1 MTERQ
6 IQIAV
11 ARADLF
17 ATSILRVIFTVG
29 ILTVAQLMMLFIA
42 FPFGEGGRAERGR
55 MRSPPQRLRLYEA
68 VRHRKEQITM
78 TWDKI
83 LKAVAAAAGAIAG
96 LFGEWNTMLT
106 ILVAMMA
113 ADYISGWIVAWCGKS
128 PKTEG
133 GGLSSKVGF
142 VGLAKKGFIMLLVLV
157 ATLLDRA
164 IGTGSSVFQSSL
176 VLYYIA
182 NEGLSILE
190 NAALLGVK
198 FPAKL
203 RKALEALKE
212 KEEDPPDSTPQ
223 E

>member
-1 MTERQ
+1 
-6 IQIAV
+6 
-11 ARADLF
+11 
-17 ATSILRVIFTVG
+17 
-29 ILTVAQLMMLFIA
+29 
-42 FPFGEGGRAERGR
+42 
-55 MRSPPQRLRLYEA
+55 
-68 VRHRKEQITM
+68 M

-83 LKAVAAAAGAIAG
+83 LKALAAVAGAICG

-106 ILVAMMA
+106 ILVVAMTT
-113 ADYISGWIVAWCGKS
+113 DYISGWIVAWCGKS
-128 PKTEG
+128 PKTEN
-133 GGLSSKVGF
+133 GGLSSKIGF
-142 VGLAKKGFIMLLVLV
+142 IGIAKKAFIMILVLL

-164 IGTGSSVFQSSL
+164 IGGDAAVFQSSL

-203 RKALEALKE
+203 KKALETMRE
-212 KEEDPPDSTPQ
+212 QEDPPDDM